1 MFESNRLT
9 IIRSTS
15 SPSEWR
21 YVSRDDNPADDASK
35 GLKLEELTKNGRWL
49 NAPAFLWKEEANWP
63 AMINVPELR
72 DSDPEVRKES
82 KIYVTTASQDPLDLL
97 VSHFSS
103 WWKVK
108 TAFAWLMRYKQ
119 FLQSKVL
126 EQKQE
131 GMNTSTDS
139 PSIRRVSK
147 GNLTVEEFQEAEKE
161 VIRHVQKSAFPGMFK
176 ALSTFSDER
185 QAKRVMKN

>member
-161 VIRHVQKSAFPGMFK
+161 VIRH
-176 ALSTFSDER
+176 
-185 QAKRVMKN
+185 